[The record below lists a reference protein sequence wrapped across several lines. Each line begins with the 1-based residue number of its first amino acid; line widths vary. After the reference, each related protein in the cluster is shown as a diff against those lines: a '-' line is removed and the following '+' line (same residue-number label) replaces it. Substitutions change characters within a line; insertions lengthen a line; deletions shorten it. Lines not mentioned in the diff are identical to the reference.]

1 NVVVQNSTIQG
12 KVHGWTGSGDDFVMT
27 DEVTVNGRTRLYL
40 GRGDDNLVTQQSNTF
55 DGKVYANGGRGDDA
69 QQVSAETMFNDDSK
83 LKRFESMTV
92 DQETI
97 EMRGLATL
105 AAAADLRGMLN
116 MPGGASAEE
125 TFELV

>member
-1 NVVVQNSTIQG
+1 GRSVGDSQIVIAQSTLDDLRVSTGRGDDNVVVQNSTIQG

-69 QQVSAETMFNDDSK
+69 QQVSAETMFNDD
-83 LKRFESMTV
+83 
-92 DQETI
+92 
-97 EMRGLATL
+97 
-105 AAAADLRGMLN
+105 
-116 MPGGASAEE
+116 
-125 TFELV
+125 